1 MDARTVASVQ
11 ALRKCRLRSCRV
23 YRVTAQLRFSWSEA
37 VRPSLKEL
45 AQARRKAQWF
55 LTTVPDHS
63 MADTLRT
70 FLEAT
75 APVTKEEA
83 LPVMIAN
90 ANEAGEWPGR
100 SSDLE
105 CAKTALRTDIKI
117 GSWETTIRAQWSTLR
132 HFMGGAE

>member
-1 MDARTVASVQ
+1 M
-11 ALRKCRLRSCRV
+11 
-23 YRVTAQLRFSWSEA
+23 
-37 VRPSLKEL
+37 RPPLEKL
-45 AQARRKAQWF
+45 AEARRKAQWF
-55 LTTVPDHS
+55 LATVPDHS
-63 MADTLRT
+63 MASTLRT

-75 APVTKEEA
+75 APVTKEDA

-117 GSWETTIRAQWSTLR
+117 GSWETTIRAQWATLR
-132 HFMGGAE
+132 YFMGCAE